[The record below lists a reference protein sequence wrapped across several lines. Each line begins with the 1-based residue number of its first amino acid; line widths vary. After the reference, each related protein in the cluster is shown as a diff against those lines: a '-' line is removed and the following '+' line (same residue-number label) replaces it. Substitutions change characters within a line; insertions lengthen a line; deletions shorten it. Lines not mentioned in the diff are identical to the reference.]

1 MTKRI
6 APLLLTLA
14 LAVLAAGRASAME
27 RFPPP
32 DFESGYTLPEGNPT
46 PHPDLA
52 FEITDLF
59 VMMALLGITTYLT
72 HVRRWRGAVAY
83 VTVAC
88 VVYLGFWRG
97 GCICPIGA
105 TQNIALALFDPTYAA
120 PLSVVALFA
129 LPLLFSLG
137 FGRTYCAGACPL
149 GAIQDLVL
157 VKPVRVPD
165 AVEHTLGLLP
175 YGYLGLS
182 VAMAAAGSA
191 FLICRFDPFVGLFRL
206 SGSLGMLVFGIAMLA
221 VSVFVGRPYCRYLC
235 PYGVLL
241 RMTSRVSKWHITIT
255 PDECIQCR
263 LCEDS
268 CPFGAIHKPNAD
280 QPPRP
285 RSEGLRR
292 LGLLVL
298 ILPVLVG
305 AGSLLGRALG
315 GPLSRLDTTVKT
327 AERVRLE
334 EDGLVE
340 GTTDESDA
348 FRQTARPPA
357 ELYAEAEAQRAKVR
371 TGGMIWGG
379 FFGLVI
385 GIKLLSLSVRRKRT
399 DYEPDKAKCV
409 SCARCF
415 ESCPREH
422 RRLALA
428 TRNTGED
435 VTGKTHGDA

>member
-1 MTKRI
+1 MKRVCALI
-6 APLLLTLA
+6 VVPFALLILLGTE
-14 LAVLAAGRASAME
+14 AGAME

-32 DFESGYTLPEGNPT
+32 DFESGYVLPEGNPT
-46 PHPDLA
+46 PRPDVA

-59 VMMALLGITTYLT
+59 VVLALMGVTTYLT
-72 HVRRWRGAVAY
+72 HVRRWRQAVSIVA
-83 VTVAC
+83 TVC
-88 VVYLGFWRG
+88 VVYLGFWRQ

-105 TQNIALALFDPTYAA
+105 TQNVALALFDPTYAA

-157 VKPVRVPD
+157 VKPVRVPR
-165 AVEHTLGLLP
+165 AVDHTLGLLP
-175 YGYLGLS
+175 YGYLGLA
-182 VAMAAAGSA
+182 VALAATGSA

-206 SGSLGMLVFGIAMLA
+206 SGSLGMLVFGILMVATSA
-221 VSVFVGRPYCRYLC
+221 FVGRPYCRFMC
-235 PYGVLL
+235 PYGALL
-241 RMTSRVSKWHITIT
+241 RVTSRVSKWHVSIT

-268 CPFGAIHKPNAD
+268 CPFGAINKPNAD
-280 QPPRP
+280 QPARP
-285 RSEGLRR
+285 RTDGLKR
-292 LGLLVL
+292 LALLMLLV
-298 ILPVLVG
+298 PVLVV
-305 AGSLLGRALG
+305 AGTFVGYGLG
-315 GPLSRLDTTVKT
+315 GPLSHLDITVKT

-334 EDGLVE
+334 EAGLVE

-348 FRQTARPPA
+348 FRRTARPSA
-357 ELYAEAEAQRAKVR
+357 ELYAEATATRASVR
-371 TGGMIWGG
+371 TGAAIWGA

-385 GIKLLSLSVRRKRT
+385 AIKLISLSVRRTRT
-399 DYEPDKAKCV
+399 DYEPDKMKCV

-422 RRLALA
+422 KRIKEP
-428 TRNTGED
+428 TETQ
-435 VTGKTHGDA
+435 H